1 MNVRIAVAKVPKFGL
16 SESGDTVE
24 VIERPRGGLSA
35 IMADGQSHGR
45 AAKRVSQLVVAK
57 AVQLIGDGVR
67 DGAVAR
73 GVHDHLYAVRDGKVS
88 TELTMVS
95 VDFRTKSLVIT
106 RNTHVPVFFRTAGG
120 EVQQLKELVE
130 PIGIRELMK
139 PVITEVPLEPG
150 CIVLAFTDGV
160 LAAGG
165 RYNQQLDLAAIEA
178 MVAAADPADV
188 QILVDHLLEKAL
200 ALDQQ
205 HPADD
210 MAVLAV
216 GLVPKSEDEHVRRM
230 FISMPFIGVRV

>member
-1 MNVRIAVAKVPKFGL
+1 
-16 SESGDTVE
+16 
-24 VIERPRGGLSA
+24 
-35 IMADGQSHGR
+35 
-45 AAKRVSQLVVAK
+45 
-57 AVQLIGDGVR
+57 
-67 DGAVAR
+67 
-73 GVHDHLYAVRDGKVS
+73 VHDHLYAVRDGKVS

-120 EVQQLKELVE
+120 EVQQLKEPVE

-188 QILVDHLLEKAL
+188 QMLVDHLLERAL
-200 ALDQQ
+200 ALDHE

-216 GLVPKSEDEHVRRM
+216 GLVPKCEDEHVRRM
-230 FISMPFIGVRV
+230 FVSMPFMGVRV